1 MIWASMIMLATLN
14 ASVATETLPP
24 AGTCAEAVAKQAE
37 LIEAQDTEI
46 ALLEEQVAQLR
57 LAIEERKKAE
67 VGLSAEVDGQAKIAE
82 TYKKLW
88 QAEMEFTAAERKRAG
103 WAERFVALKWF
114 GIGAAGG
121 ILAMEVAR

>member
-1 MIWASMIMLATLN
+1 
-14 ASVATETLPP
+14 V
-24 AGTCAEAVAKQAE
+24 GKQAE
-37 LIEAQDTEI
+37 LIEVQDTEI
-46 ALLEEQVAQLR
+46 ALLTEQVAQLR
-57 LAIEERKKAE
+57 LAIEEHKKAE
-67 VGLSAEVDGQAKIAE
+67 VGLTAEVDGQAKIAE

-103 WAERFVALKWF
+103 WAERFVALKWL